1 MAKITKI
8 EQINHLYRNL
18 EVLKHI
24 QQLILEARWRGS
36 RVVQFV
42 DEKGE
47 KWELRRLLPPP
58 SRSYTQQYRSK

>member
-1 MAKITKI
+1 MAKPTKI
-8 EQINHLYRNL
+8 DQINHLYRNL

-47 KWELRRLLPPP
+47 KWELRRVVPPT
-58 SRSYTQQYRSK
+58 SHSYTPHYQG

>member
-1 MAKITKI
+1 MAKPTKI
-8 EQINHLYRNL
+8 DQINHLYRNL

-47 KWELRRLLPPP
+47 KWELRRVAPPA
-58 SRSYTQQYRSK
+58 SHSYMPYYRG